1 MNHSRI
7 FNSLKCPKWIID
19 NTQYLVI
26 MGSQSYGVSTDE
38 SDYDFYGF
46 TIPSKEDIFPHL
58 KGYIHGFG
66 ENHKG
71 FETYQQHGF
80 EDTSSGKPCDF
91 TIYSIVKFFDL
102 CMKNNPNMI
111 DSLFV
116 PDNCIV
122 RYSPIGNLVRE
133 NRHLF
138 LHKGC
143 YQRFKS
149 YAYQQLN
156 KIRNKKPS
164 GKRDAVVERF
174 GYDVKYAYNLVRLIN
189 EVEQILIEGTLDL
202 QRSKEQLKDIR
213 NGGWELSR
221 VEQYFRDKERHLE
234 EAYHKSDLPAVP
246 DDRAIKSLLLECL
259 TLHFGSLEGSIVDRG
274 KYEGALRSISKICND
289 ILRGS

>member
-7 FNSLKCPKWIID
+7 FNSLKCPRWIID

-38 SDYDFYGF
+38 SDFDFYGF
-46 TIPSKEDIFPHL
+46 TIPAKEDIFPHL
-58 KGYIHGFG
+58 RGYIHGFG
-66 ENHKG
+66 DNHKG

-80 EDTSSGKPCDF
+80 EDVSSGKSCDF
-91 TIYSIVKFFDL
+91 TVYSIVKFFDL

-122 RYSPIGNLVRE
+122 RYSPIGDLVRE
-133 NRHLF
+133 KRHLF

-156 KIRNKKPS
+156 KIRIKKPS
-164 GKRDAVVERF
+164 GKRAAIVEKF

-189 EVEQILIEGTLDL
+189 EVEQILVEGTLDL

-213 NGGWELSR
+213 NGGWELDR
-221 VEQYFRDKERHLE
+221 VEQYFKDKERQLE
-234 EAYHKSDLPAVP
+234 GAYHNSSLPALP
-246 DDRAIKSLLLECL
+246 NERAIRALLIDCL
-259 TLHFGSLEGSIVDRG
+259 KMHFGPLDGAVVDRG
-274 KYEGALRSISKICND
+274 RQEDALRAIMRICND
-289 ILRGS
+289 TLNGA